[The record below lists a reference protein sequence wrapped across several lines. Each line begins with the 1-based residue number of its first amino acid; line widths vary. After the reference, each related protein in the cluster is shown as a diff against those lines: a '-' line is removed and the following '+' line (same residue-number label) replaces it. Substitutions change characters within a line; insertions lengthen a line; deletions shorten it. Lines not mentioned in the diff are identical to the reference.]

1 MGSISRRSL
10 GRVVGV
16 GVTSLAIGCAP
27 PAVVYRPASDAVA
40 AENGGPLELTLTSGE
55 QYIIGSGRV
64 HDDTLY
70 AVRLGA
76 DMSRDAQVTVPVRQI
91 VSLKK
96 TRGGLNAAGA
106 GAIGLTV
113 GAIAGTLVVI
123 GLLLAVAGT

>member
-1 MGSISRRSL
+1 MVSISRRSL

-16 GVTSLAIGCAP
+16 AFAGMSIGCAP

-40 AENGGPLELTLTSGE
+40 AENGGPLELLLTSGE

-64 HDDTLY
+64 QNDTLY
-70 AVRLGA
+70 AVRLGRTI
-76 DMSRDAQVTVPVRQI
+76 SPDAQVAVHVRQI

-96 TRGGLNAAGA
+96 TEGRLNAVGA

-123 GLLLAVAGT
+123 ALLLAVAGN